1 MAKRLRED
9 EHGNTSSSVE
19 ELCQSVKRLQTVG
32 PDQSRF
38 NNTDQNQIPLRE
50 PQKVPFT
57 SLDPLE
63 QPLQHR
69 RQSLGDLTKAGQ
81 APLEHQ
87 DQPGWIYEETNT
99 MLRDLHFER
108 LLPTNGVSSF
118 EVETIPHER
127 KAKWYHAAF
136 HSVCAVVGAG
146 VLGLPHSF
154 SYLGWGPGLFLLAS
168 LCAISIY
175 TSHLLAHLHEDPDG
189 DKRYNTYREI
199 GEAVWGA
206 RYGRHIVESVQ
217 FTLMIG
223 LCITYSVTAGQSIK
237 GTADKGCDGADCEDG
252 LAPWI
257 ILFGVTQLFL
267 SQVPDFHSLWWISL
281 LGAAMSVGYCTI
293 AAAAS
298 TAAAIENTAPPPMTR
313 PEESQAD
320 RFFGVLNAL
329 GGIAFTFGGQAVLP
343 EIQATLARPPK
354 THTSMMK
361 GIAVA
366 YVVVILAYFSVA
378 IAGYAAYGATVRPDV
393 LLSVSHPVPLVN
405 AANMMVVLHV
415 AAGYQIFAMP
425 LFEIMEEAVREKF
438 SKPQPPRPFVL
449 RLILR
454 SAFVFGTT
462 LVACLIPFFG
472 ELMGL
477 IASIGL
483 MPITFILPP
492 LLWVS
497 SRSPQRA
504 EKVLCLG
511 IAVISSVLAVLS
523 FIGSMRNIIVNWQ
536 NYNFG

>member
-1 MAKRLRED
+1 
-9 EHGNTSSSVE
+9 
-19 ELCQSVKRLQTVG
+19 
-32 PDQSRF
+32 
-38 NNTDQNQIPLRE
+38 
-50 PQKVPFT
+50 
-57 SLDPLE
+57 
-63 QPLQHR
+63 
-69 RQSLGDLTKAGQ
+69 
-81 APLEHQ
+81 
-87 DQPGWIYEETNT
+87 
-99 MLRDLHFER
+99 
-108 LLPTNGVSSF
+108 
-118 EVETIPHER
+118 
-127 KAKWYHAAF
+127 
-136 HSVCAVVGAG
+136 
-146 VLGLPHSF
+146 
-154 SYLGWGPGLFLLAS
+154 
-168 LCAISIY
+168 
-175 TSHLLAHLHEDPDG
+175 
-189 DKRYNTYREI
+189 
-199 GEAVWGA
+199 
-206 RYGRHIVESVQ
+206 
-217 FTLMIG
+217 MIG

-237 GTADKGCDGADCEDG
+237 GTADDACDGADCEDG

-257 ILFGVTQLFL
+257 ILFGITQLFL

-298 TAAAIENTAPPPMTR
+298 TAAAIGNTTPPLKTR

-320 RFFGVLNAL
+320 HIFGVLNAL

-354 THTSMMK
+354 THSSMMK

-378 IAGYAAYGATVRPDV
+378 IAGYAAYGAEVRPDV
-393 LLSVSHPVPLVN
+393 LLSISHPVPLVN
-405 AANMMVVLHV
+405 AANMMVVFHV

-438 SKPQPPRPFVL
+438 KPHPPRPFVL

-454 SAFVFGTT
+454 SLFVFGTT

-497 SRSPQRA
+497 SRNPQGVER
-504 EKVLCLG
+504 VVCLG
-511 IAVISSVLAVLS
+511 IAVVTSVLALLS
-523 FIGSMRNIIVNWQ
+523 LVGSMRNIIVNWQ